1 MLSFMGKR
9 RVAAIEQRVA
19 DLEARLVGLTEQLQ
33 LLSTRLVAEG
43 ERAGESLRG
52 VHRLEEV
59 LEAREKSVAFQLGE
73 QAQSMQALQEVIVSI
88 QSESGEVRKLLAKIE
103 TQAQSDIQEIR
114 RMNENL
120 LFLLAPKV

>member
-1 MLSFMGKR
+1 MGKR